1 MSDKRPFDL
10 TAHER
15 LREPLL
21 RFGSTADND
30 VDVHPLRGLL
40 RYGPYSRNWI
50 AGVPD
55 QIRIAMIGQ
64 QGMIG
69 KMRGLVSELESNLR
83 PRDATAYRPDYQSM
97 SKTFGVRPVGAG
109 SASEIILP
117 DTLTDDVLRA
127 RKPYV
132 VLAEALQRAITQLKA
147 TRNDFDVVFIGIDVA
162 WEPAFVERDEED
174 FDLHDY
180 LKAVGASMGVSV
192 QLIRSDKA
200 LDYHCRASV
209 MWRLS
214 IALYTKAGGVPWV
227 LEDVHPQ
234 TAFIGIDYAMR
245 RAEDDGPRFA
255 ICCAQVFD
263 AEGSGLEFIAYKA
276 DGVSVYGDNPYLN
289 HTQMLKIIARSLT
302 IYQRKHYGDLPK
314 RVVIHKNTPF
324 RDEEIDGCL
333 NALSSVDAVELIQVQ
348 QDTGWRGYR
357 VDAAQKVAGYPV
369 ERGSLMPIGAH
380 EALLW
385 SRGDL
390 PEVAL
395 RGAHYFKEGKGTPEP
410 LLITRHAGRGDFG
423 DVCSDTLGLTK
434 MDWNNDGPY
443 DGMPVTLNYAGRL
456 AQIVKRMPDLQPHPY
471 PVRLFM

>member
-21 RFGSTADND
+21 RFGSTADNE

-69 KMRGLVSELESNLR
+69 RMRGLIRELESSLR
-83 PRDATAYRPDYQSM
+83 PRDAAAYRPDYQGM

-109 SASEIILP
+109 SASEIILT

-147 TRNDFDVVFIGIDVA
+147 TRNDFDVVFIGIDAA
-162 WEPAFVERDEED
+162 WEPAFVERDAED

-227 LEDVHPQ
+227 LEDIHPQ

-245 RAEDDGPRFA
+245 RAQDDGPRFA

-276 DGVSVYGDNPYLN
+276 DGVSVYGDNPYLS
-289 HTQMLKIIARSLT
+289 HAQMLKIIARSLT

-357 VDAAQKVAGYPV
+357 IDAAQNVAGYPV
-369 ERGSLMPIGAH
+369 ERGSLMPIGPH

-395 RGAHYFKEGKGTPEP
+395 RGGHFFKEGKGTPEP

-423 DVCSDTLGLTK
+423 DVCRDTLGLTK
-434 MDWNNDGPY
+434 MDWNNDGAY

>member
-1 MSDKRPFDL
+1 MNDKRPFDL

-30 VDVHPLRGLL
+30 VDEHPLRGLL

-69 KMRGLVSELESNLR
+69 RMRGLVRELESNLR
-83 PRDATAYRPDYQSM
+83 PRDASAYRPDYQGM

-147 TRNDFDVVFIGIDVA
+147 TRNDFDVVFIGIDAA

-180 LKAVGASMGVSV
+180 LKAVGASMGISV

-214 IALYTKAGGVPWV
+214 IALYTKAG
-227 LEDVHPQ
+227 
-234 TAFIGIDYAMR
+234 AFPGCWRTSTR
-245 RAEDDGPRFA
+245 RPPLS
-255 ICCAQVFD
+255 
-263 AEGSGLEFIAYKA
+263 GSI
-276 DGVSVYGDNPYLN
+276 
-289 HTQMLKIIARSLT
+289 
-302 IYQRKHYGDLPK
+302 
-314 RVVIHKNTPF
+314 TP
-324 RDEEIDGCL
+324 C
-333 NALSSVDAVELIQVQ
+333 
-348 QDTGWRGYR
+348 
-357 VDAAQKVAGYPV
+357 V
-369 ERGSLMPIGAH
+369 ERRTTDPASLFAVRKCSTRKAQDWNSSPTKRTASASTGII
-380 EALLW
+380 LF
-385 SRGDL
+385 S
-390 PEVAL
+390 
-395 RGAHYFKEGKGTPEP
+395 
-410 LLITRHAGRGDFG
+410 ITRR
-423 DVCSDTLGLTK
+423 C
-434 MDWNNDGPY
+434 
-443 DGMPVTLNYAGRL
+443 
-456 AQIVKRMPDLQPHPY
+456 
-471 PVRLFM
+471 